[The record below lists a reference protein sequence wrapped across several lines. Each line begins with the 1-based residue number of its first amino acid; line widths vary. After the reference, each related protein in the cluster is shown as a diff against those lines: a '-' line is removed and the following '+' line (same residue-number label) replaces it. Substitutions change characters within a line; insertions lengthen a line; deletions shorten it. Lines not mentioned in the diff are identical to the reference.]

1 MNDLQVDVNNT
12 ILSAGDTKTT
22 TTSNGKLEIKIGI
35 LLHNETRQGLSGVQI
50 AVNEI
55 NQWDIIPG
63 AFVTLIEKDVV
74 DYQPIEQD
82 QFSSIA
88 ISQAIYSVVSL
99 IQQGVIG
106 IIGDV
111 SDSFTTLS
119 ALMTG
124 TLEIPQCSYSATAVS
139 LADKSQYDYFF
150 RTIPTD
156 LLHVDTIIS
165 FTLSQN
171 WTTLGILYTR
181 DADLVTQN
189 LISKTKKMGILSV
202 KSSQTYKDEGN
213 TNNIHASIDT
223 LMSLGSR
230 VVVIASKDSAAK
242 ALLIAA
248 ISGHVNNETA
258 WLIMGS
264 AANVIRQLNQHVD
277 VYNRIVQTRLNNANQ
292 SNVSTTNTTYK
303 DAVEQLAWSTDK
315 LDLLTMERL
324 FAGGVFIFE
333 QQTEL
338 AGYPPYDTFQQKL
351 SQFDP
356 LAANSSTYQS
366 GLAYSCMMTMA
377 HGFGQLVRDS
387 IDSNYTLQELTSGQ
401 LVSRYSLSLFNDTGF
416 TTGPQGPI
424 LFDKNGDIQT
434 GNFKIFNLHHGSQV
448 TEIGY
453 VLGGTFHLSTTD
465 PIYFDGTKTPPLGT
479 PSLTVIKAGIT
490 APISIATAST
500 AMVGIATT
508 LIALIMVIKF
518 RHHTVFK
525 SSSSYSIFTC
535 FMLPITFYI
544 GLSLILGTMISR
556 NYRVYKM
563 VNNVY
568 NNNSTSNHHSSS
580 NQLLKISCFI
590 LAFNTFILACWLVLF
605 GNVKLSAIPVSSTV
619 VVNTC
624 SYDGPG
630 HTFFVALLT
639 ILAGIQL
646 CLSVYLSLKTKVFG
660 SYSKYS
666 EHKQLGLSV

>member
-1 MNDLQVDVNNT
+1 MSMDDLQVDVNNT
-12 ILSAGDTKTT
+12 ILSAAAAAAAGDTKTI
-22 TTSNGKLEIKIGI
+22 TSSSNSKVEIKIGI
-35 LLHNETRQGLSGVQI
+35 LLHNDTRQGISGVQI

-111 SDSFTTLS
+111 SNSFTTLS
-119 ALMTG
+119 ALMTS

-150 RTIPTD
+150 RTIATD
-156 LLHVDTIIS
+156 LLHVDAVIS

-171 WTTLGILYTR
+171 WTALGILNTR

-202 KSSQTYKDEGN
+202 KSSQTYEDVGN

-230 VVVIASKDSAAK
+230 VVLIASKDAAAK

-248 ISGHVNNETA
+248 ITGHVNNETA

-264 AANVIRQLNQHVD
+264 SANVIRQLNQHVD
-277 VYNRIVQTRLNNANQ
+277 AYNRIVQTRLDNANQ
-292 SNVSTTNTTYK
+292 SSETNAYE
-303 DAVEQLAWSTDK
+303 DAVEQLAWNTNK
-315 LDLLTMERL
+315 LGLLTMEDL

-356 LAANSSTYQS
+356 SAATSTTYQS
-366 GLAYSCMMTMA
+366 GLAYSCMMAMA
-377 HGFGQLVRDS
+377 QGFGQLVRDS
-387 IDSNYTLQELTSGQ
+387 VDSNYTLQELASGK
-401 LVSRYSLSLFNDTGF
+401 LVSQYSLSLFNDTGF
-416 TTGPQGPI
+416 TGGPQGPV
-424 LFDKNGDIQT
+424 LFDKNGDVQT
-434 GNFKIFNLHHGSQV
+434 GNFKIFNLHHGSQI
-448 TEIGY
+448 TEIGH
-453 VLGGTFHLSTTD
+453 VLGGTFHLSTD
-465 PIYFDGTKTPPLGT
+465 PVYFDGTK
-479 PSLTVIKAGIT
+479 
-490 APISIATAST
+490 
-500 AMVGIATT
+500 
-508 LIALIMVIKF
+508 
-518 RHHTVFK
+518 
-525 SSSSYSIFTC
+525 
-535 FMLPITFYI
+535 
-544 GLSLILGTMISR
+544 
-556 NYRVYKM
+556 
-563 VNNVY
+563 
-568 NNNSTSNHHSSS
+568 
-580 NQLLKISCFI
+580 
-590 LAFNTFILACWLVLF
+590 
-605 GNVKLSAIPVSSTV
+605 
-619 VVNTC
+619 
-624 SYDGPG
+624 
-630 HTFFVALLT
+630 
-639 ILAGIQL
+639 
-646 CLSVYLSLKTKVFG
+646 KVRTR
-660 SYSKYS
+660 
-666 EHKQLGLSV
+666 

>member
-1 MNDLQVDVNNT
+1 MSMNDLQVDMNNT
-12 ILSAGDTKTT
+12 VLSAAATGDTKTIA
-22 TTSNGKLEIKIGI
+22 SNNKVEIKIGI
-35 LLHNETRQGLSGVQI
+35 LIQNDTRLGLSGVQI

-55 NQWDIIPG
+55 NQRDIIPG

-111 SDSFTTLS
+111 SNSFTTLS
-119 ALMTG
+119 ALVTG

-171 WTTLGILYTR
+171 WTTLGILYTS
-181 DADLVTQN
+181 DADL
-189 LISKTKKMGILSV
+189 V
-202 KSSQTYKDEGN
+202 KSSQTYKDVGN

-230 VVVIASKDSAAK
+230 VVLIASKDSAAK

-264 AANVIRQLNQHVD
+264 SANVIHQLNQHVD
-277 VYNRIVQTRLNNANQ
+277 MYNRIVQTRLNSANF
-292 SNVSTTNTTYK
+292 SSTSITYE
-303 DAVEQLAWSTDK
+303 DAVEQLAWNTNK
-315 LDLLTMERL
+315 LDLLTMEHL

-338 AGYPPYDTFQQKL
+338 TGYSPYDTFQQKL

-356 LAANSSTYQS
+356 SATTFSTYQS
-366 GLAYSCMMTMA
+366 GLAYSCMMVMA
-377 HGFGQLVRDS
+377 HGFGRLVRDS
-387 IDSNYTLQELTSGQ
+387 IDSNYTLQELTSGH

-416 TTGPQGPI
+416 TAGPQGPV
-424 LFDKNGDIQT
+424 LLDKNGDVQT
-434 GNFKIFNLHHGSQV
+434 G
-448 TEIGY
+448 
-453 VLGGTFHLSTTD
+453 
-465 PIYFDGTKTPPLGT
+465 
-479 PSLTVIKAGIT
+479 
-490 APISIATAST
+490 
-500 AMVGIATT
+500 
-508 LIALIMVIKF
+508 
-518 RHHTVFK
+518 
-525 SSSSYSIFTC
+525 
-535 FMLPITFYI
+535 
-544 GLSLILGTMISR
+544 
-556 NYRVYKM
+556 
-563 VNNVY
+563 
-568 NNNSTSNHHSSS
+568 
-580 NQLLKISCFI
+580 
-590 LAFNTFILACWLVLF
+590 
-605 GNVKLSAIPVSSTV
+605 
-619 VVNTC
+619 
-624 SYDGPG
+624 
-630 HTFFVALLT
+630 
-639 ILAGIQL
+639 
-646 CLSVYLSLKTKVFG
+646 
-660 SYSKYS
+660 
-666 EHKQLGLSV
+666 